1 MKNTKIEKYKVYLVS
16 WLRDW
21 FETNGKDCNAIVGIS
36 GGKDSTVV
44 AALCVEALGKD
55 RVIGV
60 LMPNGEQNDITDSYA
75 VCRHLGIKYIEVNMQ
90 MAYSNII
97 MQMQSQ
103 GIKASEQT
111 KINLG
116 PRLRMST
123 LYAVSQS
130 VNGRVIGTS
139 NLDEYLLGFCTR
151 WGDSVADVEPIINMH
166 VSEVIELGLALGLP
180 EYLVKKTPSDGL
192 TGSSDEEK
200 FGFTYKE
207 FEEFYNK
214 TYGNLYPPHL
224 YELNEK
230 QEKMVSMFL
239 KSGFKRK
246 EIPHPSDY
254 PCFYEYTD
262 ALSCST
268 CTNSKGCIT
277 CTDGD
282 QYTGGE
288 QDV

>member
-1 MKNTKIEKYKVYLVS
+1 MNKIEKYKEYLIQ

-21 FETNGKDCNAIVGIS
+21 FEDNGKDCNAVVGIS
-36 GGKDSTVV
+36 AGKDSTVV

-60 LMPNGEQNDITDSYA
+60 LMPNGEQNDIEDSYT
-75 VCRHLGIKYIEVNMQ
+75 VCRHLGIKYVEVNMQ

-123 LYAVSQS
+123 LYAISQS
-130 VNGRVIGTS
+130 VNGRVVGTGNAS
-139 NLDEYLLGFCTR
+139 EIFVGFYTR
-151 WGDSVADVEPIINMH
+151 YGDGACDVNPIAKLAME
-166 VSEVIELGLALGLP
+166 EVVELGLALGLP
-180 EYLVKKTPSDGL
+180 EYLVKKAPSDGL
-192 TGSSDEEK
+192 TG
-200 FGFTYKE
+200 
-207 FEEFYNK
+207 K
-214 TYGNLYPPHL
+214 TDNDVF
-224 YELNEK
+224 NEHGY
-230 QEKMVSMFL
+230 SYAD
-239 KSGFKRK
+239 
-246 EIPHPSDY
+246 I
-254 PCFYEYTD
+254 YEYITKGTTGNTD
-262 ALSCST
+262 TNANLRYANAAASFKTKLGDTPALYFNEIDLMGKCDCST
-268 CTNSKGCIT
+268 CTNSRACIT